1 MSTGTRRI
9 DGNAFEKMIKGAA
22 AHLKNAEKELNSL
35 NVFPV
40 ADGDTGTNMRLT
52 LENGMKSAG
61 SSERLSQYLKNLST
75 GLLLSARGNSGVI
88 LSQLFKGIYLELSRC
103 SAAGTE
109 ELRNAFIRAH
119 IQAYSTV
126 IHPVEGTILTVAREG
141 IENIKQY
148 ITRELTIEDMLR
160 MYIAEMEKV
169 LQRTP
174 DLLPILKES
183 GVIDSG
189 GKGYITLIRGM
200 LAALTGEAMP
210 EGGAPE
216 TTENK
221 AHPDLDLFNE
231 NSVFEK
237 GYCMEFI
244 LQGLNDRKYVQKLD
258 IPDFIRRLGRLG
270 DSLVVVPDERRVKV
284 HIHTKKPADII
295 MLAQIYGE
303 FLTFKLEN
311 MQVQHNEYEAS
322 KAAAAPEK
330 KREHRPVSFISVA
343 NGEGFKQIFTD
354 QGCDFIVDG
363 GSTMSVSAKEFL
375 DVFEQA
381 NCDLLCVLPNSGNV
395 LFAAEQARELYD
407 GDKEKICV
415 IPTRS
420 IAEGYF
426 AMAMDMPDEPD
437 KDRRLQGIRSGAEG
451 ADTLSIARTVK
462 DFTHN
467 GREFHAGMQTAFLN
481 GEPVADAENFAD
493 CVAEVLS
500 LHPEL
505 TEKETFIAFR
515 GKNATDEEAEIL
527 ENLCAEQLPFAG
539 FEMLD
544 GGQETYHWVIGL
556 L

>member
-9 DGNAFEKMIKGAA
+9 DGNAFEKMIRGAA

-169 LQRTP
+169 LRRTP

-210 EGGAPE
+210 EGGSAPE

-244 LQGLNDRKYVQKLD
+244 LQGLNDRQYVQKLD

-303 FLTFKLEN
+303 FLAFKLEN
-311 MQVQHNEYEAS
+311 MQV
-322 KAAAAPEK
+322 
-330 KREHRPVSFISVA
+330 
-343 NGEGFKQIFTD
+343 
-354 QGCDFIVDG
+354 
-363 GSTMSVSAKEFL
+363 
-375 DVFEQA
+375 
-381 NCDLLCVLPNSGNV
+381 
-395 LFAAEQARELYD
+395 
-407 GDKEKICV
+407 
-415 IPTRS
+415 
-420 IAEGYF
+420 
-426 AMAMDMPDEPD
+426 
-437 KDRRLQGIRSGAEG
+437 
-451 ADTLSIARTVK
+451 
-462 DFTHN
+462 
-467 GREFHAGMQTAFLN
+467 
-481 GEPVADAENFAD
+481 
-493 CVAEVLS
+493 
-500 LHPEL
+500 
-505 TEKETFIAFR
+505 
-515 GKNATDEEAEIL
+515 
-527 ENLCAEQLPFAG
+527 
-539 FEMLD
+539 
-544 GGQETYHWVIGL
+544 
-556 L
+556 